1 MREQSIRSSPGC
13 PSRSPPRYEAW
24 DDHPSFLHTEQRGPC
39 KSSYTSHIYSFL
51 PAGGTI
57 VQFINFVGG
66 AITFCNVSVTQKF
79 GLCTQTL
86 PPSSPFFGEVARD
99 ETTLAVAAREQT
111 GLYFMGHLS
120 SLVSFTPPYIS
131 EPHHL
136 KLYY

>member
-1 MREQSIRSSPGC
+1 MMHGTITHRFCIQNNVDLAR
-13 PSRSPPRYEAW
+13 AAT
-24 DDHPSFLHTEQRGPC
+24 LLN
-39 KSSYTSHIYSFL
+39 IYSFL
-51 PAGGTI
+51 LAGGTI

-86 PPSSPFFGEVARD
+86 PPSSPFFGEVAGD

-111 GLYFMGHLS
+111 GLYFLGHLS